1 VAREL
6 DCDWHTINDAVIAYG
21 ITLVEDPNR
30 FDIVRA
36 IELVETLFYHKSRY
50 RNTMWSASIVDVM
63 SATLLDVA
71 PGKGGAEPKKWIAN
85 QPKDFP

>member
-6 DCDWHTINDAVIAYG
+6 DSDWHTINDAVIAYG

-36 IELVETLFYHKSRY
+36 IELVETLFYHESRY

-71 PGKGGAEPKKWIAN
+71 PGK
-85 QPKDFP
+85 